1 MWQSRRP
8 DTGAMQVITFQS
20 RVAYGH
26 VGNSTSVP
34 VLQCLGHDAWPVDTT
49 LLSNH
54 LGYETHGGRILP
66 A

>member
-1 MWQSRRP
+1 
-8 DTGAMQVITFQS
+8 MQVITFQS